1 MPYED
6 GASSQDTAT
15 AGEDGVAGPG
25 HTADPLAGVTDRHGQ
40 LFSDHPE
47 PMFEPAGDPE
57 LKGPLMVRNMPAH
70 DEIFFQKL
78 SDRLEEVCKDD
89 SAALPA
95 VLKDSEPADKAAN
108 PTRRSKT
115 RAESQPGP
123 QNDTAGSDAGSE
135 DSKSSPKSGE
145 EEGFDVPLKFKKRM
159 NFGAPF
165 GEFR

>member
-1 MPYED
+1 MPHED
-6 GASSQDTAT
+6 GASSQNTAT
-15 AGEDGVAGPG
+15 AGEDGVSEPT
-25 HTADPLAGVTDRHGQ
+25 HTADPLAGVTDRHSQ
-40 LFSDHPE
+40 LLSDHPE

-78 SDRLEEVCKDD
+78 SDRLEEVCKDN

-95 VLKDSEPADKAAN
+95 VLKDSEPAEKAAD

-115 RAESQPGP
+115 RAEGQPGP
-123 QNDTAGSDAGSE
+123 QHDTAGSDAGSE